1 LPVSCLEVW
10 PRWYDEKWV
19 NWKVDHLGTL
29 DCHPQEIIDNMT
41 DKAHLGPIHGSTNME
56 YFESEC
62 KDHVI
67 RQLLAAGHRTL
78 SDEVMTNDTWY
89 TGPGLLLS
97 RMNGYY
103 NSLMMICH
111 TPIED
116 GSLRAWHGL
125 MVEPPNFPMN
135 EDDKAAVPAFQEG
148 SKMAL
153 LQDFDVWANKAP
165 CLSIMQVVGDGPF
178 GKARLWYKQ
187 FYNPRKD
194 IKSHQSKSNG
204 HWITKGTKRDPWA
217 DAAE

>member
-1 LPVSCLEVW
+1 
-10 PRWYDEKWV
+10 
-19 NWKVDHLGTL
+19 
-29 DCHPQEIIDNMT
+29 
-41 DKAHLGPIHGSTNME
+41 
-56 YFESEC
+56 
-62 KDHVI
+62 
-67 RQLLAAGHRTL
+67 
-78 SDEVMTNDTWY
+78 MTNDTWY

-116 GSLRAWHGL
+116 GQVRAWHGL

-135 EDDKAAVPAFQEG
+135 DDDKAAVPAFQEG

-194 IKSHQSKSNG
+194 VKDYQAKSNG
-204 HWITKGTKRDPWA
+204 HWITKGTKRDPWV